1 MCCQIFRQIVSKFRR
16 NTDIFQGVL
25 VQGDGKYASRLSDA
39 LRSEPKANA
48 ERFREL
54 MQSSGAKNL
63 CRAVALSRQA
73 VFVRGSHEA

>member
-1 MCCQIFRQIVSKFRR
+1 MCCQIFRQIVSEFRR

-25 VQGDGKYASRLSDA
+25 VQEDGKYASRLSDA

-54 MQSSGAKNL
+54 MQSSGAKPSGGL
-63 CRAVALSRQA
+63 CA
-73 VFVRGSHEA
+73 GEP

>member
-1 MCCQIFRQIVSKFRR
+1 MCCQIFRQIVSEFRM
-16 NTDIFQGVL
+16 NTDVFQGVL
-25 VQGDGKYASRLSDA
+25 VQEDGKYASRLSDA

-54 MQSSGAKNL
+54 MQSSGAK
-63 CRAVALSRQA
+63 ALSRQA